1 MQKILFLTCTILITS
16 VTANACGGITIKG
29 NSGASYCLSKHT
41 MNWYSAYAWCHD
53 QGMDMIDMDSVCKSS
68 TSCSELNLSSEE
80 KTHIADNGIPS
91 GKYVWTSTAIS
102 ARNAYAVDFYNHIN
116 NGPNSYDYSYRPSNR
131 YALCH

>member
-53 QGMDMIDMDSVCKSS
+53 QGMDMIDLTSVCKNFNR
-68 TSCSELNLSSEE
+68 CPELSLSSAE
-80 KTHIADNGIPS
+80 KTHITDS
-91 GKYVWTSTAIS
+91 GGTVGYVWVNTSGSSQRAANIELTYGSIGANGG
-102 ARNAYAVDFYNHIN
+102 ANRNTNDLF
-116 NGPNSYDYSYRPSNR
+116 
-131 YALCH
+131 YALCF